1 MGSGLVVEYIND
13 IIRKHKKI
21 IAWGAG
27 DYYRKY
33 SRLVDHEICF
43 IIDND
48 TFKQGNEI
56 NGVKVVSAE
65 LLANEDQD
73 HCMVIIFSD
82 YFDEIRQQ
90 ILQFGLFDIMDYSL
104 LRLLKEQGKI
114 IEKYKAKTVDN
125 VIKELPI
132 VICAGMYALWDI
144 NGSRKFI
151 DGQISQFMD
160 HGLYTLEIAPLKYYE
175 KGRSCEYIGVSSVHR
190 WIGIFTISEFLE
202 KYPIVLGFIIHS
214 LYHDHHIL
222 EEILSRIIVKN
233 KILYYV
239 HDYYCICTHRF
250 LYNEKRKCQSTDAL
264 FQCTDCSYRE
274 MQMRHMQFHFR
285 LFQKYGITLAAP
297 SDDTKTRLEKVFTK
311 NEIKVIPHL
320 LYEVKNYQKSKKKRI
335 RIAFAGGVSWLKG
348 WEDFAHIVA
357 MLKDKYEFYCLGV
370 CSEKLKIDNVVY
382 VNIGLEH
389 TNDTLTMVE
398 ALLANQI
405 DIVYLGSI
413 CPETYS
419 YTYYEAY
426 EAGCFVITNELSGNI
441 CAQVLKNQNGLVYKN
456 IGKLIHWL
464 EDENSVVESVA
475 DMNKKIVNVKSNDSF
490 LDYFINSKR

>member
-1 MGSGLVVEYIND
+1 MESGLVVKYIND
-13 IIRKHKKI
+13 IIGKYKKI

-27 DYYRKY
+27 DYYQKY
-33 SRLVDHEICF
+33 SRLVNHKICF

-56 NGVKVVSAE
+56 NGVRVVSAE
-65 LLANEDQD
+65 QLANENQK

-104 LRLLKEQGKI
+104 LRLLREQEKN
-114 IEKYKAKTVDN
+114 IEKCKNKTADD

-132 VICAGMYALWDI
+132 VICGGMYALWDI

-151 DGQISQFMD
+151 DGQISQF
-160 HGLYTLEIAPLKYYE
+160 HNQGLNTLEIAPLKYYE
-175 KGRSCEYIGVSSVHR
+175 NGKSCKYIGVSSAHR

-202 KYPIVLGFIIHS
+202 KHPVVAGFIIHS
-214 LYHDHHIL
+214 LYHDHQVL
-222 EEILSRIIVKN
+222 EKILSGIIVKN
-233 KILYYV
+233 RILYYV

-250 LYNEKRKCQSTDAL
+250 LYNEKKKCQSTGSL
-264 FQCTDCSYRE
+264 FQCADCDNRE
-274 MQMRHMQFHFR
+274 MQMRHMQFHCR
-285 LFQKYGITLAAP
+285 LFHKYGITLVAP
-297 SDDTKTRLEKVFTK
+297 SNDTKTRLEKVFAK
-311 NEIKVIPHL
+311 NDIKVIPHL
-320 LYEVKNYQKSKKKRI
+320 QYEVMNYQKSKKKRI

-348 WEDFAHIVA
+348 WEDFAYIVT
-357 MLKDKYEFYCLGV
+357 MLKEKYEFYCLGM
-370 CSEKLKIDNVVY
+370 CSDKLKIDNVIY
-382 VNIGLEH
+382 ENIGLEH

-426 EAGCFVITNELSGNI
+426 EAGCFVITNALSGNI
-441 CAQVLKNQNGLVYKN
+441 CAQVLKNQNGLVYEN
-456 IGKLIHWL
+456 IDQLIHWL
-464 EDENSVVESVA
+464 KDENSVAESVA
-475 DMNKKIVNVKSNDSF
+475 DMNKKIVNVKSNDNF
-490 LDYFINSKR
+490 LNFFKNSNK